1 MDRIGKAANNPHVKQ
16 LLNTK
21 NPDIKLTEH
30 LQESGKEQ
38 LKKTC
43 IRSID
48 YHDMFNSLSHV
59 VLIFFLKN
67 P

>member
-43 IRSID
+43 I
-48 YHDMFNSLSHV
+48 
-59 VLIFFLKN
+59 
-67 P
+67 